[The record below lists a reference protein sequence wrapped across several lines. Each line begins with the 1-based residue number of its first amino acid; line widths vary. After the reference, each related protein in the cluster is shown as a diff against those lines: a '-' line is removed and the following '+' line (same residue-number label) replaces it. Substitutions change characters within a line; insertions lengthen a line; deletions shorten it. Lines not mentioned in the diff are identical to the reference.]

1 MCFTFEESKIKDNR
15 TWCNHQVNNIYYF
28 DKTFSKFDNH
38 WRLIHIF
45 SLSKNF
51 HRISRNFVHFESF
64 SIAIW
69 NNAKKN
75 DKFPSDKTISQFLPP
90 TKSPDTSFI
99 PSRIKLNTLG
109 DDQKTGP
116 RCTQF
121 HQARV
126 SRAKRT
132 HRVFHATRWAE
143 SGDNATRISRFPR
156 ENPALEKLLF
166 RVNERRWIRIV
177 LVNWSVIHCW
187 SLDWPARRSRF
198 IR

>member
-1 MCFTFEESKIKDNR
+1 MYFPYQKISIGYHVISYILSHFPSPFE
-15 TWCNHQVNNIYYF
+15 TTQ
-28 DKTFSKFDNH
+28 
-38 WRLIHIF
+38 
-45 SLSKNF
+45 
-51 HRISRNFVHFESF
+51 
-64 SIAIW
+64 
-69 NNAKKN
+69 KKN

-90 TKSPDTSFI
+90 TKSSDTSFI

-156 ENPALEKLLF
+156 ENPALEKLF